1 VATRRA
7 RGVAPSARA
16 VAAVRPAE
24 WLKMGNSIPYIF
36 TELIED
42 CGELLAQ
49 IRLIILAA
57 NRHQHGKAIEPI
69 REMFVLWSPIVR
81 MCR

>member
-1 VATRRA
+1 
-7 RGVAPSARA
+7 
-16 VAAVRPAE
+16 
-24 WLKMGNSIPYIF
+24 MGNSIPYIF
-36 TELIED
+36 TEMIED

-57 NRHQHGKAIEPI
+57 NRHQHGEAIEPI